1 LPGTPLAECFV
12 IRRPASA
19 VRRKA
24 LSRPLCARYREPV
37 FQTGANVDTRNSYH
51 WRRQLMF
58 GLVLVGLGGVFL
70 LDQMDML
77 DIYNLWHYWP
87 LAMVVIGLNKMIG
100 YPSARE
106 FTSGLWTMFIG
117 FWLFANFE
125 NLFGLNF
132 RNSWPYLIIGF
143 GVTMIVKPFIRN
155 RFAVNAPTKDSCH
168 ED

>member
-1 LPGTPLAECFV
+1 
-12 IRRPASA
+12 
-19 VRRKA
+19 
-24 LSRPLCARYREPV
+24 
-37 FQTGANVDTRNSYH
+37 
-51 WRRQLMF
+51 
-58 GLVLVGLGGVFL
+58 
-70 LDQMDML
+70 
-77 DIYNLWHYWP
+77 
-87 LAMVVIGLNKMIG
+87 MVVIGLNKMIG

-143 GVTMIVKPFIRN
+143 GVTLIVKPFIRN